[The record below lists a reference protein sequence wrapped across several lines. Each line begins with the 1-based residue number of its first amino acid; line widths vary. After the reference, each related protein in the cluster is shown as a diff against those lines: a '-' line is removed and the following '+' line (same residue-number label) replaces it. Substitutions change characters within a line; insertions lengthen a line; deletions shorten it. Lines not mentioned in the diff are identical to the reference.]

1 MLQSNLRYVI
11 KMGDLILLLPQ
22 LPYEILNIILSFSED
37 GLIRAQIRCGEI
49 SYHIQWNMDPIFE
62 LEATILVRRIFPQY
76 WYYDAD
82 PDEKYIYYFMKDYFK
97 SVIRDRE

>member
-1 MLQSNLRYVI
+1 
-11 KMGDLILLLPQ
+11 MGDLTILFPQ

-37 GLIRAQIRCGEI
+37 GLIRAQICGGKM
-49 SYHIQWNMDPIFE
+49 SYHIQWNMRPILE

-82 PDEKYIYYFMKDYFK
+82 PDEKYIYFFIKNYFTT
-97 SVIRDRE
+97 VVRDRE

>member
-1 MLQSNLRYVI
+1 MLQSNPLQLI
-11 KMGDLILLLPQ
+11 KMGDLTVLLPQ

-37 GLIRAQIRCGEI
+37 GLIRAQIRCGKM
-49 SYHIQWNMDPIFE
+49 SYHIQWNMGPIFE
-62 LEATILVRRIFPQY
+62 LEATILVRRIFPHY

-82 PDEKYIYYFMKDYFK
+82 PDEKYIYFFIKDYFK

>member
-1 MLQSNLRYVI
+1 
-11 KMGDLILLLPQ
+11 MGDLILLLPQ

-37 GLIRAQIRCGEI
+37 GLIRAQIRC
-49 SYHIQWNMDPIFE
+49 
-62 LEATILVRRIFPQY
+62 ATILVRRIFPNY

-82 PDEKYIYYFMKDYFK
+82 PDEKYIYFFIKDYFK